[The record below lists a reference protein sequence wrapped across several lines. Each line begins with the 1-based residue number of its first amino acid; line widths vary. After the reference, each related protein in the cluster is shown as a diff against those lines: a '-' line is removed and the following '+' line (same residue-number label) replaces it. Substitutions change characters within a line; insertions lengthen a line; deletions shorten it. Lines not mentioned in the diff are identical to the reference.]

1 MKFSTVAKV
10 AVEIA
15 DLKAENAKLRG
26 FVQNVANEKGTPT
39 TWGTVY
45 REAQEMVTN
54 ANTNP

>member
-26 FVQNVANEKGTPT
+26 FVQNVADARRPVGGSMSSDAQKLLNEL
-39 TWGTVY
+39 
-45 REAQEMVTN
+45 EVT
-54 ANTNP
+54 A